1 MTVETKYDL
10 GDVIYLLKNNKIEKG
25 FVTGM
30 KISVSYTNKVDKIL
44 GERIEYEI
52 NINDQY
58 IMVNDLYMFT
68 TKEALLKSL

>member
-1 MTVETKYDL
+1 MTIETKYDI

-30 KISVSYTNKVDKIL
+30 KILVSYTNKVDKIL
-44 GERIEYEI
+44 GEKIEYEN
-52 NINDQY
+52 NINGHC
-58 IMVNDLYMFT
+58 IMINDLYMFP

>member
-1 MTVETKYDL
+1 MTIKTKYDL
-10 GDVIYLLKNNKIEKG
+10 DDVIYLLKHNKIEKG

-52 NINDQY
+52 NINGQY
-58 IMVNDLYMFT
+58 IMVNDLYMFP

>member
-1 MTVETKYDL
+1 MTIETKYDL
-10 GDVIYLLKNNKIEKG
+10 DDVIYLLKHNKIEKG

-44 GERIEYEI
+44 RERIEYEI
-52 NINDQY
+52 NINGQY
-58 IMVNDLYMFT
+58 IMVNDLYMFP

>member
-30 KISVSYTNKVDKIL
+30 KIVVSYTNKVDKIL
-44 GERIEYEI
+44 GKKIEYEI
-52 NINDQY
+52 NINGHY
-58 IMVNDLYMFT
+58 TMINDLYMFP
-68 TKEALLKSL
+68 TKEALLESL